1 MTRAY
6 YRFQVVKAGY
16 GVLCVALLL
25 LGTGWGVWPVGI
37 LM

>member
-25 LGTGWGVWPVGI
+25 LGSEWAMWPVGFF
-37 LM
+37 M